1 MELFV
6 EIVNAIQSV
15 AIFAKSSILDVWLG
29 SEYAYASPALLCVLT
44 GRIPLMNTE
53 YFEYQS

>member
-29 SEYAYASPALLCVLT
+29 SEYAYASPA
-44 GRIPLMNTE
+44 
-53 YFEYQS
+53 